1 MGWRVQLVACKALP
15 RPLGRGGL
23 ESSGLR
29 RFRDPRAGAAIT
41 LAGGSVKPN
50 AARILGPGRASAPR
64 PSREPPVPPRKAIR
78 LTGRRGVPNH
88 GLGRGRAAWPG
99 DPPYKREDEL
109 EEYARNGGMLEINS
123 RRFAESLLLKRRS
136 FKHESEVRLIHFG
149 DAKYYAENGLY
160 RYAVKPH
167 DMITQIMADPNRDRT
182 TWLGD
187 KEKLRKDTGYH
198 GEIKRSKIYDPP
210 EWDTPT
216 FHS

>member
-99 DPPYKREDEL
+99 DPPSTASSA
-109 EEYARNGGMLEINS
+109 ARS
-123 RRFAESLLLKRRS
+123 ARA
-136 FKHESEVRLIHFG
+136 
-149 DAKYYAENGLY
+149 
-160 RYAVKPH
+160 
-167 DMITQIMADPNRDRT
+167 DRT
-182 TWLGD
+182 GAIGSMLYSTFLSKALSDHRCVANRSVCGSTVRD
-187 KEKLRKDTGYH
+187 CYCHRRKATLALTPPKPNPLEMACSMRMGRADWRTRSIPAATGS
-198 GEIKRSKIYDPP
+198 GVSKFLVGGAI
-210 EWDTPT
+210 
-216 FHS
+216 

>member
-1 MGWRVQLVACKALP
+1 MRGQTLPQVASLSFAVGWRVQLVACKALP

-99 DPPYKREDEL
+99 DPPPLRPYGQPCMGPPPALAGRQ
-109 EEYARNGGMLEINS
+109 AFRRGA
-123 RRFAESLLLKRRS
+123 RFALPRQKPRPDFRQQTGQGTTTRRAIYVHTSFFSLGR
-136 FKHESEVRLIHFG
+136 I
-149 DAKYYAENGLY
+149 
-160 RYAVKPH
+160 
-167 DMITQIMADPNRDRT
+167 
-182 TWLGD
+182 
-187 KEKLRKDTGYH
+187 
-198 GEIKRSKIYDPP
+198 
-210 EWDTPT
+210 
-216 FHS
+216 